1 MKQAPVRTES
11 RVRRAGTVD
20 TSAVRPN
27 RARRVP
33 SSSRIDF
40 HGPFPS
46 ASTESVG
53 GCSSN
58 TSLYN
63 RSSASIPFSFACSP
77 FTLHS
82 VSDALLHTVSYFTLF
97 AMLHSNPSLPAT
109 LLNLPVFVFPTIA
122 FSILALYPFFM
133 RPSFSTFRLHLSR
146 STSSVAT
153 VALVILTLY
162 SSLTASYAVRH
173 LGPIRAL
180 IAFSSYSTISRLL
193 AALIR
198 TFAYIASPTSREH
211 YRQSLQQQQQQHQP
225 QAQQT
230 RSTLSLPSSS
240 SLKPKMLLMPLFLTT
255 LALGFLVHDA
265 SGGRITPERA
275 AHVRERVLRN
285 PTARLMHD
293 HFRNLSSRVSQSIHN
308 KSFPSVHLPIRPTE
322 RLRDL
327 RRTLSNIPQEPLL
340 TSRQRDQ
347 SRRPNHQRS
356 LQPSANAVVLPQND
370 SDTHPIVPPLQP
382 APQSLTNVHSTR
394 SRRRQRNISTFNDTQ
409 QSNDTSMNTD
419 INNGFAEQQAN
430 DSTQSI
436 GLKYETVEDQSLSE
450 RIEKVVGIDSFPSV
464 PFRRA
469 VLSVFLAATSP
480 LARRLGSEIF
490 DRFMFDLGE
499 PTSFLALAFSF
510 ASLALALFSLPF
522 LATNTISNTLF
533 DASDVFAKGSFVG
546 FTFFV
551 IPLISQIRSAGAWQ
565 RGFQPRLPKA
575 GIFPFITDVSLLDV
589 MTSSPSTPWLYAMA
603 FVTAQTAYALGWTT
617 VRRAESFSFF
627 SGSAAVLL
635 IVAAFTERV
644 LDFKGS
650 RHESGSRHG
659 SSLDRQ
665 SSHSRFNRRFVLSSR
680 RVIRSIGEASVATVA
695 AISDLSAHAR
705 TNRASWQVL
714 NFLVLQSGMA
724 VAELIYASATHA
736 SGLFSIS
743 ADNFFCSVALAL
755 GLLTIR
761 VSTRKPTLRFSYG
774 FFRAESVCGF
784 ANGVMLIYVALLI
797 FLEAFER
804 VSIKDEQSAVGRA
817 VSVCLF
823 GIVGNALGL
832 YFFPPETRRENHNVQ
847 GIYLHILANTLA
859 FSSVAVS
866 AAASAIV
873 PSQWWVV
880 DICTATIAAC
890 IVVASALPLIVRSGR
905 LLLLRV
911 SPEKVGIVQSL
922 QQRLRNIDGVCAMH
936 GLRVWNLTP
945 SCLMASVKLEVQEEA
960 DELHTDVLSH
970 ARASFAM
977 AGIAA
982 SQCTI
987 QISCRKGTEVESDYP
1002 HDGGGSLAS
1011 DNGSTCLNRSL
1022 YFDEGESGKAV

>member
-1 MKQAPVRTES
+1 MTSQVKQAPVRTES
-11 RVRRAGTVD
+11 RARRAGTVD
-20 TSAVRPN
+20 ASAVRPN

-40 HGPFPS
+40 HAPFPS
-46 ASTESVG
+46 ASIESVG
-53 GCSSN
+53 GS
-58 TSLYN
+58 
-63 RSSASIPFSFACSP
+63 SSASIPFSFACSP

-97 AMLHSNPSLPAT
+97 AMLHSNPSLPGS
-109 LLNLPVFVFPTIA
+109 LLNLPIFVFPTIA

-133 RPSFSTFRLHLSR
+133 RPSFSTIRLHLSR

-193 AALIR
+193 ATLIR
-198 TFAYIASPTSREH
+198 TVAYIASPMSREH
-211 YRQSLQQQQQQHQP
+211 YRQNLQQQQQQSQP
-225 QAQQT
+225 QQT

-240 SLKPKMLLMPLFLTT
+240 SSSKPKLLLMPLFLTT
-255 LALGFLVHDA
+255 VALVFLVHDA

-308 KSFPSVHLPIRPTE
+308 KSFPSVHLPIHPTE

-327 RRTLSNIPQEPLL
+327 RRTLSNIPHKPPLI
-340 TSRQRDQ
+340 SKQRDS
-347 SRRPNHQRS
+347 SRRANHRRS
-356 LQPSANAVVLPQND
+356 LQPSANAIVLPQND
-370 SDTHPIVPPLQP
+370 SDTRPLVPPLQP
-382 APQSLTNVHSTR
+382 APQSVADVHSTR
-394 SRRRQRNISTFNDTQ
+394 SRRRQRSIRTINDTL
-409 QSNDTSMNTD
+409 QSNDTTTNAD
-419 INNGFAEQQAN
+419 INDGFAEQQTN
-430 DSTQSI
+430 DSTHSV
-436 GLKYETVEDQSLSE
+436 GLKYETVEDQSSSE
-450 RIEKVVGIDSFPSV
+450 RIEKVIDIDSFPSI

-469 VLSVFLAATSP
+469 VLSVFLATTSP

-510 ASLALALFSLPF
+510 ASLALGLFSLPF
-522 LATNTISNTLF
+522 LATNSISDTLF

-551 IPLISQIRSAGAWQ
+551 VPLISQIRSAGAWQ
-565 RGFQPRLPKA
+565 RGFQPRPSKA
-575 GIFPFITDVSLLDV
+575 GIFPFIADVSLLDV
-589 MTSSPSTPWLYAMA
+589 MTSSSSTPWLCAMA
-603 FVTAQTAYALGWTT
+603 FVIAQAAYALGWTT

-627 SGSAAVLL
+627 SGSAAALL
-635 IVAAFTERV
+635 VVAGFTERV
-644 LDFKGS
+644 PDFKGS
-650 RHESGSRHG
+650 RHESGSWNSR
-659 SSLDRQ
+659 SLDRQ
-665 SSHSRFNRRFVLSSR
+665 PSQFRFNRRFVLWSR
-680 RVIRSIGEASVATVA
+680 RVIRSMGDASVAAMA
-695 AISDLSAHAR
+695 AISDLGAHAR

-714 NFLVLQSGMA
+714 NFLVLQTGMA

-774 FFRAESVCGF
+774 FFRAESICGF

-890 IVVASALPLIVRSGR
+890 VVVASALPLIVRSGR

-987 QISCRKGTEVESDYP
+987 QISCHKGAAVESDYP